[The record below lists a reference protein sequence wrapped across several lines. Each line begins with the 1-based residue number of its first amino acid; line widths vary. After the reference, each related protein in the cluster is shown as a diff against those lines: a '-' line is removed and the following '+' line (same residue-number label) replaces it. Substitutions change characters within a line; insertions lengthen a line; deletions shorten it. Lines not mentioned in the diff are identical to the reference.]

1 MRTREAVAG
10 RPFCGQTAQTIE
22 PTHANAGRVTL
33 PTRGACLPDSA
44 HAETAPLR
52 KRQLALPLEPDQVRR
67 ADLTE
72 TDRAL
77 VAQAIRCLEQQ
88 YLVRQDC
95 ITSPSGTRD
104 YLKLRLY
111 GLPYSEPR
119 SQPSAQPTGDAC
131 PQGGRP
137 LQPLLGDCSC
147 DLRAM

>member
-1 MRTREAVAG
+1 M
-10 RPFCGQTAQTIE
+10 
-22 PTHANAGRVTL
+22 
-33 PTRGACLPDSA
+33 
-44 HAETAPLR
+44 R

-88 YLVRQDC
+88 YLVKQDC
-95 ITSPSGTRD
+95 ITSPSATRD

-119 SQPSAQPTGDAC
+119 SHPAHSPPGTRVPKGVVPFNLFLETAHAT
-131 PQGGRP
+131 
-137 LQPLLGDCSC
+137 
-147 DLRAM
+147 